1 MAEIETPL
9 NPFSPETWDNPY
21 PVYAALRRQ
30 GVYHLP
36 ESNTFIASTYEDVRQ
51 VMLQPEIF
59 SVRGVGEAMMR
70 ETEGI
75 QGILA
80 QGWPEVD
87 TFTAEPEAHA
97 DYRALVREPF
107 CAEAIAF
114 LRSRIEQ
121 IVERLIDGFVAE
133 GKVEFVSQFATPLV
147 LEVLGEIV
155 GIPEEEMPQVRQWCD
170 DRRERMG
177 GGMSYQREIE
187 LVHSHLAFQ
196 KYLFAKIEERRA
208 SPRNDIITLLV
219 QSHLERQ
226 GKRNLNEGELIS
238 MLWMLLVAGSGA
250 SIHFLGNAMF
260 LLVQNPDQAAALRA
274 DASLF
279 PNFVE
284 EALRFETPFK
294 GLFRT
299 AKSDTVLADVPIPA
313 GARVAT
319 MYGAANRDESQFPG
333 PDRFDVRR
341 PNAKTHLALGEGI
354 HYCLGAP
361 LTRLEGTVVF
371 SALLRR
377 LDHIR
382 LGTSGYRRIAH
393 PLQRGLK
400 ELHLV
405 FEKNTGP

>member
-1 MAEIETPL
+1 MAEVQTSL

-21 PVYAALRRQ
+21 PVYAALRQR
-30 GVYHLP
+30 GVYQLP
-36 ESNTFIASTYEDVRQ
+36 ESNTFIASTYDDVRQ

-70 ETEGI
+70 QTEAI

-80 QGWPEVD
+80 QGWREVD

-107 CAEAIAF
+107 SAEAVA
-114 LRSRIEQ
+114 LLKSRIEQ
-121 IVERLIDGFVAE
+121 IVERLIEGFIGV
-133 GKVEFVSQFATPLV
+133 GSVEFVSQFAKALV

-155 GIPEEEMPQVRQWCD
+155 GIPEEEMPQVKRWCD

-177 GGMSYQREIE
+177 GGISYQREIE
-187 LVHSHLAFQ
+187 LVRSHVAFQ
-196 KYLFAKIEERRA
+196 KYLLAKIAERHA
-208 SPRNDIITLLV
+208 SPRDDIITLLV

-226 GKRNLNEGELIS
+226 GKRHLNKGELIS

-260 LLVQNPDQAAALRA
+260 LLAQHPDQAESLRA
-274 DASLF
+274 DGSLLS
-279 PNFVE
+279 NFVE

-299 AKSDTVLADVPIPA
+299 AKADTMLAGVPIPA
-313 GARVAT
+313 GARIAT
-319 MYGAANRDESQFPG
+319 MYGAANRDASQFPL
-333 PDRFDVRR
+333 PDHFDVRR
-341 PNAKTHLALGEGI
+341 SNAHSHLALGEGI

-361 LTRLEGTVVF
+361 LTRLEGTVAF
-371 SALLRR
+371 SVLMRR
-377 LDHIR
+377 LGDIR
-382 LGTSGYRRIAH
+382 LSARGYRRIAH
-393 PLQRGLK
+393 PLQRGFK

-405 FEKNTGP
+405 FEKSTRS

>member
-1 MAEIETPL
+1 MADADKIL
-9 NPFSPETWDNPY
+9 NPFAPEAWDDPY
-21 PVYAALRRQ
+21 PVYAALRRRGMYQ
-30 GVYHLP
+30 LP
-36 ESNTFIASTYEDVRQ
+36 DTNTFIASRYEDVRQ

-59 SVRGVGEAMMR
+59 SVRAVGEAMMR
-70 ETEGI
+70 QTEDI

-80 QGWPEVD
+80 HGWPEVD

-107 CAEAIAF
+107 SIEGIA
-114 LRSRIEQ
+114 LLKSRIES
-121 IVERLIDGFVAE
+121 IVERLTDQFIGL
-133 GKVEFVSQFATPLV
+133 GTVEFVSQFAMPLV

-155 GIPEEEMPQVRQWCD
+155 GIPEHEMPQVKRWCD

-177 GGMSYQREIE
+177 GGISYQREIE
-187 LVHSHLAFQ
+187 LVHSHVAFQ
-196 KYLFAKIEERRA
+196 KYLLAKIEERRA
-208 SPRNDIITLLV
+208 SPRDDIITLLV

-226 GKRNLNEGELIS
+226 GRRHLNEDELIS

-250 SIHFLGNAMF
+250 SIHFFGNAMF
-260 LLVQNPDQAAALRA
+260 LLMQHPEQTEALRS
-274 DASLF
+274 DASLL

-299 AKSDTVLADVPIPA
+299 AKADTVMSGVHIPV

-319 MYGAANRDESQFPG
+319 MYGAANRDESQFPS

-341 PNAKTHLALGEGI
+341 SNAAAHLALGEGI

-361 LTRLEGTVVF
+361 LTRLEGTVAF

-377 LDHIR
+377 MEHIR
-382 LGTSGYRRIAH
+382 LGTCGYRRIPH
-393 PLQRGLK
+393 PLQRGLR
-400 ELHLV
+400 ELHLT
-405 FEKNTGP
+405 FEKGASA

>member
-1 MAEIETPL
+1 MADADKVL
-9 NPFSPETWDNPY
+9 NPFGAEAWDDPY
-21 PVYAALRRQ
+21 PVYAALRRRGIYQ
-30 GVYHLP
+30 LP
-36 ESNTFIASTYEDVRQ
+36 ESNTFIASRYDDVRQ

-70 ETEGI
+70 HTEEI

-80 QGWPEVD
+80 QGWLEVD

-97 DYRALVREPF
+97 DYRALVAEPF
-107 CAEAIAF
+107 SSEGIAL

-121 IVERLIDGFVAE
+121 IVDRLIDGFV
-133 GKVEFVSQFATPLV
+133 GDGTVEFVSQFAMPLV

-155 GIPEEEMPQVRQWCD
+155 GIPEEEMPQVKRWCD

-177 GGMSYQREIE
+177 GGTSYQREIE
-187 LVHSHLAFQ
+187 LVRSHVAFQ
-196 KYLFAKIEERRA
+196 KYLLAKIEERRA
-208 SPRNDIITLLV
+208 SPRDDIITLLV
-219 QSHLERQ
+219 KSHLERQ
-226 GKRNLNEGELIS
+226 RKRHLNADEMIS
-238 MLWMLLVAGSGA
+238 MLWMLLVAGSGV
-250 SIHFLGNAMF
+250 SIHFLGNAMH
-260 LLVQNPDQAAALRA
+260 LLVQYPEQMDALRA
-274 DASLF
+274 DTSFF

-299 AKSDTVLADVPIPA
+299 AKADTVMGGVHIPV

-319 MYGAANRDESQFPG
+319 MYGAANRDESQFPS
-333 PDRFDVRR
+333 PDRFDMRR
-341 PNAKTHLALGEGI
+341 SNANTHLALGEGI

-361 LTRLEGTVVF
+361 LTRLEGAVVF

-377 LDHIR
+377 MHNIR
-382 LGTSGYRRIAH
+382 LGTCGYRRVAH

-400 ELHLV
+400 ELHLT
-405 FEKNTGP
+405 FDKSARA